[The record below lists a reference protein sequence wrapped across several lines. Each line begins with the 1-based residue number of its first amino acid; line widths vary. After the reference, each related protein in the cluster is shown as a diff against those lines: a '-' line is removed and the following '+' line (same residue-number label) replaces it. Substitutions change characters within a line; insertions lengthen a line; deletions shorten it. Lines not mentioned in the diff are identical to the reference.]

1 MLGVLA
7 VLALI
12 LANGFYVAGEFALVA
27 ADRTQIEALAEKG
40 NRRAKGAMT
49 ALRSLSFQLSGAQL
63 GITVSSLIVGFI
75 VEPTVGR
82 AVEPLVQALGVPASS
97 SLGVSVAV
105 ALVLATAAQMVIGE
119 LVPKNLALAKPV
131 GLALSIS
138 GPMRIANLAAKPL
151 IIFLNNSA
159 NWTVRRLGI
168 EPQEELNSVRSLEE
182 IGLLIESSHHG
193 GSLEKEEFSLLA
205 RSISFGDKDAE
216 DALVPRTAV
225 ETVAEDDTLEDL
237 MRKAVDTGH
246 SRFPVTGRDIDDIVG
261 MAHIKDIY
269 QVSPDERPATKVT
282 SIVQD
287 VIVVPESRNLES
299 ILLEMRRTRKQL
311 AVVIDEYGGTA
322 GIVTLEDLLE
332 EIVGDIEDEYDAAP
346 TTAPLISSPNGVH
359 VVSGLLHPDELE
371 ELTGFA
377 MPEGDYETLAG
388 FLLSIL
394 ERIPER
400 GDHIAHESWEFK
412 IVEMDGKRVARV
424 LIASPCEAPEER
436 RDQA

>member
-1 MLGVLA
+1 MV
-7 VLALI
+7 ALH
-12 LANGFYVAGEFALVA
+12 
-27 ADRTQIEALAEKG
+27 
-40 NRRAKGAMT
+40 
-49 ALRSLSFQLSGAQL
+49 SLSFQLSGAQL

-82 AVEPLVQALGVPASS
+82 ALEPLIQALGAPESS
-97 SLGVSVAV
+97 SLAISLAI
-105 ALVLATAAQMVIGE
+105 ALALATAAQMVIGE

-131 GLALSIS
+131 GLALWIS
-138 GPMRIANLAAKPL
+138 GPMRLANLAAKPL

-182 IGLLIESSHHG
+182 IELLIESSLHG
-193 GSLEKEEFSLLA
+193 GELEPAEFALLA
-205 RSISFGDKDAE
+205 RSISFGDKDVE

-225 ETVAEDDTLEDL
+225 ESVAEQDTLDDL
-237 MRKAVDTGH
+237 IRRALDTGH

-269 QVSPDERPATKVT
+269 RVPPAERATTPVA

-287 VIVVPESRNLES
+287 AIVVPESRNLGS
-299 ILLEMRRTRKQL
+299 MLLEMRKTRRQL

-332 EIVGDIEDEYDAAP
+332 EIVGEIEDEYDAAP
-346 TTAPLISSPNGVH
+346 TTVPLTSPPQGVH
-359 VVSGLLHPDELE
+359 VVSGMLHPDELE
-371 ELTGFA
+371 ELTGFE

-388 FLLSIL
+388 FLLSL
-394 ERIPER
+394 FERIPDQ
-400 GDHIAHESWEFK
+400 GDHISYGEWEFK
-412 IVEMDGKRVARV
+412 IVAMDGKRVARV
-424 LIASPCEAPEER
+424 LIASPAEVL
-436 RDQA
+436 QQQNGSS

>member
-1 MLGVLA
+1 MV
-7 VLALI
+7 ALH
-12 LANGFYVAGEFALVA
+12 
-27 ADRTQIEALAEKG
+27 
-40 NRRAKGAMT
+40 
-49 ALRSLSFQLSGAQL
+49 SLSFQLSGAQL

-82 AVEPLVQALGVPASS
+82 AVEPLIQALGAPESS
-97 SLGVSVAV
+97 SLGISLAI
-105 ALVLATAAQMVIGE
+105 ALAFATAAQMVIGE

-131 GLALSIS
+131 GLALWIS
-138 GPMRIANLAAKPL
+138 GPMRLANLATKPL

-182 IGLLIESSHHG
+182 IELLIESSLHG
-193 GSLEKEEFSLLA
+193 GELEPAEFTLLA
-205 RSISFGDKDAE
+205 RSISFGDKDVE

-225 ETVAEDDTLEDL
+225 ESVAEQDTLDDL
-237 MRKAVDTGH
+237 IHRALDTGH

-269 QVSPDERPATKVT
+269 RIPPAERATTPVA

-287 VIVVPESRNLES
+287 AIVVPESRNLGS
-299 ILLEMRRTRKQL
+299 MLLEMRKTRRQL

-332 EIVGDIEDEYDAAP
+332 EIVGEIEDEYDAAP
-346 TTAPLISSPNGVH
+346 TTVPLTSSPQGVH
-359 VVSGLLHPDELE
+359 VVSGMLHPDELE
-371 ELTGFA
+371 ELTGFE

-388 FLLSIL
+388 FLLSL
-394 ERIPER
+394 FERIPDQ
-400 GDHIAHESWEFK
+400 GDHIAYGEWEFK
-412 IVEMDGKRVARV
+412 IVAMDGKRVARV
-424 LIASPCEAPEER
+424 LIASPAEVL
-436 RDQA
+436 QQQNGSS

>member
-1 MLGVLA
+1 MV
-7 VLALI
+7 ALH
-12 LANGFYVAGEFALVA
+12 
-27 ADRTQIEALAEKG
+27 
-40 NRRAKGAMT
+40 
-49 ALRSLSFQLSGAQL
+49 SLSFQLSGAQL

-82 AVEPLVQALGVPASS
+82 ALEPLIQALGVPESS
-97 SLGVSVAV
+97 RLGISLAI
-105 ALVLATAAQMVIGE
+105 ALALATAAQMVIGE

-131 GLALSIS
+131 GLALWIS
-138 GPMRIANLAAKPL
+138 GPMRLANLATKPL

-182 IGLLIESSHHG
+182 IELLIESSLHG
-193 GSLEKEEFSLLA
+193 GELEPAEFALLA
-205 RSISFGDKDAE
+205 RSISFGDKDVE

-225 ETVAEDDTLEDL
+225 ESVAEQDTLDDL
-237 MRKAVDTGH
+237 IRRALDTGH

-269 QVSPDERPATKVT
+269 RVSPAERATTPVA

-287 VIVVPESRNLES
+287 AIVVPESRNLGS
-299 ILLEMRRTRKQL
+299 MLLEMRKTRRQL

-332 EIVGDIEDEYDAAP
+332 EIVGEIEDEYDAAP
-346 TTAPLISSPNGVH
+346 TTVPLTSSPQGVH
-359 VVSGLLHPDELE
+359 VVSGMLHPDELE
-371 ELTGFA
+371 ELTGFE

-388 FLLSIL
+388 FLLSL
-394 ERIPER
+394 FERIPDQ
-400 GDHIAHESWEFK
+400 GDHIAYGEWEFK
-412 IVEMDGKRVARV
+412 IVAMDGKRVARV
-424 LIASPCEAPEER
+424 LIASPAEVV
-436 RDQA
+436 QQQNGSS

>member
-1 MLGVLA
+1 MV
-7 VLALI
+7 ALH
-12 LANGFYVAGEFALVA
+12 
-27 ADRTQIEALAEKG
+27 
-40 NRRAKGAMT
+40 
-49 ALRSLSFQLSGAQL
+49 SLSFQLSGAQL

-82 AVEPLVQALGVPASS
+82 AVEPLIQALGAPESS
-97 SLGVSVAV
+97 SLGISLAI
-105 ALVLATAAQMVIGE
+105 ALAFATAAQMVIGE

-131 GLALSIS
+131 GLALWIS
-138 GPMRIANLAAKPL
+138 GPMRLANLATKPL

-182 IGLLIESSHHG
+182 IELLIESSLHG
-193 GSLEKEEFSLLA
+193 GELEPAEFTLLT
-205 RSISFGDKDAE
+205 RSISFGDKDVE

-225 ETVAEDDTLEDL
+225 ESVAEQDTLDDL
-237 MRKAVDTGH
+237 IHRALDTGH

-269 QVSPDERPATKVT
+269 RVPPAERATTPVA

-287 VIVVPESRNLES
+287 AIVVPESRNLGS
-299 ILLEMRRTRKQL
+299 MLLEMRKTRRQL

-332 EIVGDIEDEYDAAP
+332 EIVGEIEDEYDAAP
-346 TTAPLISSPNGVH
+346 TTVPLTSSPQGVH
-359 VVSGLLHPDELE
+359 VVSGMLHPDELE
-371 ELTGFA
+371 ELTGFE

-388 FLLSIL
+388 FLLSL
-394 ERIPER
+394 FERIPDQ
-400 GDHIAHESWEFK
+400 GDHIAYGEWEFK
-412 IVEMDGKRVARV
+412 IVAMDGKRVARV
-424 LIASPCEAPEER
+424 LIASPAEVL
-436 RDQA
+436 QQQNGSS

>member
-1 MLGVLA
+1 MV
-7 VLALI
+7 ALH
-12 LANGFYVAGEFALVA
+12 
-27 ADRTQIEALAEKG
+27 
-40 NRRAKGAMT
+40 
-49 ALRSLSFQLSGAQL
+49 SLSFQLSGAQL

-82 AVEPLVQALGVPASS
+82 ALEPLIQALGAPESS
-97 SLGVSVAV
+97 SLGISLAI
-105 ALVLATAAQMVIGE
+105 ALALATAAQMVIGE

-131 GLALSIS
+131 GLALWIS
-138 GPMRIANLAAKPL
+138 GPMRLANLVTKPL

-182 IGLLIESSHHG
+182 IELLIESSLHG
-193 GSLEKEEFSLLA
+193 GALEPAEFALLA
-205 RSISFGDKDAE
+205 RSISFGDKDVE

-225 ETVAEDDTLEDL
+225 ESVAEQDTLDDL
-237 MRKAVDTGH
+237 IHRALDTGH

-269 QVSPDERPATKVT
+269 RVPPAERATTPVA

-287 VIVVPESRNLES
+287 AIVVPESRNLGS
-299 ILLEMRRTRKQL
+299 MLLEMRKTRRQL

-332 EIVGDIEDEYDAAP
+332 EIVGEIEDEYDAAP
-346 TTAPLISSPNGVH
+346 TTVPLTSSPQGVH
-359 VVSGLLHPDELE
+359 VVSGMLHPDELE
-371 ELTGFA
+371 ELTGFE

-388 FLLSIL
+388 FLLSL
-394 ERIPER
+394 FERIPDQ
-400 GDHIAHESWEFK
+400 GDHIAYGEWEFK
-412 IVEMDGKRVARV
+412 IVAMDGKRVARV
-424 LIASPCEAPEER
+424 LIASPAEVV
-436 RDQA
+436 QLQNGSS

>member
-1 MLGVLA
+1 MV
-7 VLALI
+7 ALH
-12 LANGFYVAGEFALVA
+12 
-27 ADRTQIEALAEKG
+27 
-40 NRRAKGAMT
+40 
-49 ALRSLSFQLSGAQL
+49 SLSFQLSGAQL

-82 AVEPLVQALGVPASS
+82 ALEPLIQALGAPESS
-97 SLGVSVAV
+97 SLGISLAI
-105 ALVLATAAQMVIGE
+105 ALALATAAQMVIGE

-131 GLALSIS
+131 GLALWVS
-138 GPMRIANLAAKPL
+138 GPMRLANLATKPL

-182 IGLLIESSHHG
+182 IELLIESSLHG
-193 GSLEKEEFSLLA
+193 GELEPAEFALLA
-205 RSISFGDKDAE
+205 RSISFGDKDVE

-225 ETVAEDDTLEDL
+225 ESVAEQDTLDDL
-237 MRKAVDTGH
+237 IRRALDTGH

-269 QVSPDERPATKVT
+269 RVPPAERATTPVA

-287 VIVVPESRNLES
+287 AIVVPESRNLGS
-299 ILLEMRRTRKQL
+299 MLLEMRKTRRQL

-332 EIVGDIEDEYDAAP
+332 EIVGEIEDEYDAAP
-346 TTAPLISSPNGVH
+346 TTVPLTSSPQGVH
-359 VVSGLLHPDELE
+359 VVSGMLHPDELE
-371 ELTGFA
+371 ELTGFE

-388 FLLSIL
+388 FLLSL
-394 ERIPER
+394 FERIPDQ
-400 GDHIAHESWEFK
+400 GDHIAYGEWEFK
-412 IVEMDGKRVARV
+412 IVAMDGKRVARV
-424 LIASPCEAPEER
+424 LIASPAEVIQQQ
-436 RDQA
+436 DGSS

>member
-1 MLGVLA
+1 MV
-7 VLALI
+7 ALH
-12 LANGFYVAGEFALVA
+12 
-27 ADRTQIEALAEKG
+27 
-40 NRRAKGAMT
+40 
-49 ALRSLSFQLSGAQL
+49 SLSFQLSGAQL

-82 AVEPLVQALGVPASS
+82 ALEPLIQALGAPESS
-97 SLGVSVAV
+97 SLGISLAI
-105 ALVLATAAQMVIGE
+105 ALALATAAQMVIGE

-131 GLALSIS
+131 GLALWVS
-138 GPMRIANLAAKPL
+138 GPMRLANLATKPL

-182 IGLLIESSHHG
+182 IELLIESSLHG
-193 GSLEKEEFSLLA
+193 GELEPAEFALLA
-205 RSISFGDKDAE
+205 RSISFGDKDVE

-225 ETVAEDDTLEDL
+225 ESVAEQDTLDDL
-237 MRKAVDTGH
+237 IRRALDTGH

-269 QVSPDERPATKVT
+269 RVPPAERATTPVA

-287 VIVVPESRNLES
+287 AIVVPESRNLGS
-299 ILLEMRRTRKQL
+299 MLLEMRKTRRQL

-332 EIVGDIEDEYDAAP
+332 EIVGEIEDEYDAAP
-346 TTAPLISSPNGVH
+346 TTVPLTSSPQGVH
-359 VVSGLLHPDELE
+359 VVSGMLHPDELE
-371 ELTGFA
+371 EMTGFE

-388 FLLSIL
+388 FLLSL
-394 ERIPER
+394 FERIPDQ
-400 GDHIAHESWEFK
+400 GDHIAYGEWEFK
-412 IVEMDGKRVARV
+412 IVAMDGKRVARV
-424 LIASPCEAPEER
+424 LIASPAEVV
-436 RDQA
+436 QQQNGSS